1 VIAPAGPLRGKVA
14 RDGDRLV
21 VTLPEGDDRTV
32 EVKWPDFDS
41 TPLKELRRRGR
52 GRSRSSRRWRSSS
65 CTPGLQARER
75 RRPGRGAHRRRRLEQ
90 LVAGEK
96 VTKAQLLRSKR
107 LMKALVVVADHLEGL
122 ARSAGVLIT
131 GDLRGVIATA
141 GAAQASVI
149 DSQLPPGQ
157 DLVALD
163 SWSQVS
169 DRAIDAIVKRSTQQ
183 ITSTLRPL
191 SRQTHDVVRRELIR
205 GIAAGSNPKVTA
217 RRMVQRAE
225 KGFNGKLGLSRALN
239 VARTETL
246 DAHRAGAALGMS
258 QHADVLR
265 GWEWLAAM
273 DERTCPS
280 CWAQHGTIHTLD
292 EPGPNDHPMGRCA
305 RNVLT
310 KSWSDLGFDIPEP
323 PSVTPDAQTVFD
335 GLTVEQQK
343 TVLGPARY
351 EAYAAGHYPMGSWSM
366 VKKNPDWRDSHVVT
380 PVPADYRGG
389 RSSRSAA

>member
-1 VIAPAGPLRGKVA
+1 MAVTARTLILQAQLRRELEKITDAHVRALVA
-14 RDGDRLV
+14 AWVDAWNEV
-21 VTLPEGDDRTV
+21 EGD
-32 EVKWPDFDS
+32 
-41 TPLKELRRRGR
+41 LREA
-52 GRSRSSRRWRSSS
+52 
-65 CTPGLQARER
+65 L
-75 RRPGRGAHRRRRLEQ
+75 LEQ
-90 LVAGEK
+90 LVAGER

-169 DRAIDAIVKRSTQQ
+169 DRAIDAIVRRSTQQ
-183 ITSTLRPL
+183 ITSRTRPL
-191 SRQTHDVVRRELIR
+191 SREAATAVRRELIR
-205 GIAAGSNPKVTA
+205 GVAAGSNPKATA
-217 RRMVQRAE
+217 RRIIARTE
-225 KGFNGKLGLSRALN
+225 GRFNGGLNRALN
-239 VARTETL
+239 IARTETL

-280 CWAQHGTIHTLD
+280 CWAQHGSIHTLD
-292 EPGPNDHPMGRCA
+292 EPGPNDHPQGRCA

-310 KSWSDLGFDIPEP
+310 KSWADLGFDITEP

-335 GLTVEQQK
+335 GLSAEQQK
-343 TVLGPARY
+343 SILGPAKY
-351 EAYAAGHYPMGSWSM
+351 QAYAAGQFPMDAWS
-366 VKKNPDWRDSHVVT
+366 VLKANPGWRDSYVAA
-380 PVPADYRGG
+380 PAPKFSGG
-389 RSSRSAA
+389 RSAA